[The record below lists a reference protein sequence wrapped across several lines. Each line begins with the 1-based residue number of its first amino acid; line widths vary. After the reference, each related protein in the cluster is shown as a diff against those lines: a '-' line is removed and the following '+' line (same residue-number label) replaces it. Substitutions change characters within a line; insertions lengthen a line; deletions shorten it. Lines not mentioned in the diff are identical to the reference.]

1 MTLKERINNDIKE
14 AMKAKDMTRLG
25 TLRMLISVIKNE
37 EINSRAKGGSE
48 ILSDEEVMKIL
59 RRENKKREESVK
71 VYTDG
76 GRPELAEGEKK
87 EMEVISSYLPQDM
100 GADEIKAIVKK
111 VIDGGAK
118 NIGDVMKAVMA
129 ETGGR
134 APGKI
139 VSEIAKEI
147 LG

>member
-1 MTLKERINNDIKE
+1 MSLKERITADIKT
-14 AMKAKDMTRLG
+14 AMIAKDAERLG
-25 TLRMLISVIKNE
+25 VLRMLSAAIQSE
-37 EINSRAKGGSE
+37 EINQRAKGVE
-48 ILSDEEVMKIL
+48 KLSDDEVMKIL
-59 RRENKKREESVK
+59 RRENKKREESIK

-87 EMEVISSYLPQDM
+87 EMEIISAYLPKDM
-100 GADEIKAIVKK
+100 SEADIRTVVEK
-111 VIDGGAK
+111 VIAGGAK
-118 NIGDVMKAVMA
+118 DLGSVMKGVMA

-139 VSEIAKEI
+139 VSEIAKTL